1 MAVISAALIVL
12 AAATAAP
19 APSAEPAP
27 WWTRVP
33 DVYDGQIFS
42 GRGYAAGTTEFR
54 RPTPGAGA
62 GLEGSYAFTDADGTK
77 IAGALS
83 GCAAPTEGNLVCR
96 WRDRYGEG
104 RAVFFFEPDL
114 TGFTGLWF
122 SAEVPKQGMPWTGAR
137 RKSE

>member
-1 MAVISAALIVL
+1 MAMTGAALVVL
-12 AAATAAP
+12 AAMNAAP
-19 APSAEPAP
+19 SGEPTP
-27 WWTRVP
+27 WWSRVP

-42 GRGYAAGTTEFR
+42 GRGYAQGMTEFR

-77 IAGALS
+77 IEGTLS
-83 GCAAPTEGNLVCR
+83 GCAAPAEANLVCR
-96 WRDRYGEG
+96 WRDRYGDG

-122 SAEVPKQGMPWTGAR
+122 SADVPKQGMPWTGQR
-137 RKSE
+137 RKAE

>member
-1 MAVISAALIVL
+1 MAVISAALIAL
-12 AAATAAP
+12 AAATAA
-19 APSAEPAP
+19 AEPAP

-96 WRDRYGEG
+96 WRDRYGDG